1 MMITPTPQHNDH
13 HPNTLPTDSHDNAPP
28 KKATKPGADVDN
40 DGDNVNDN
48 HDEWWQLIM
57 ITIMVITIM
66 MNDRADH
73 DGDNDDDLTMI
84 TTPDP
89 SKRWW

>member
-1 MMITPTPQHNDH
+1 MITPTPSQLILM
-13 HPNTLPTDSHDNAPP
+13 TMLPL

-40 DGDNVNDN
+40 DVDNVNDN

-73 DGDNDDDLTMI
+73 DGDNDDDLMMI
-84 TTPDP
+84 TTPNP
-89 SKRWW
+89 SKTHPWW